1 MKAKEVLSLLK
12 ITRVTL
18 CSYVKKGIIK
28 ATRLPSGMYD
38 YSKESVYNL
47 LSKNGSRKTVIYARV
62 SKSEATLLEEQ
73 ISFVSK
79 HMKDNGFSVDE
90 VYKDIECDI
99 DMNRPGLVSLISDS
113 IAHNIGRIFL
123 LSKSRLSSTSFSFFQ
138 SLFKDLG
145 IEVYS
150 IANESDVSLKS
161 DAIENMAFLVEAS
174 KC

>member
-18 CSYVKKGIIK
+18 CSYVKKGVIEVTK
-28 ATRLPSGMYD
+28 LPNGMYD

-47 LSKNGSRKTVIYARV
+47 LSHNGSRKTVIYARV
-62 SKSEATLLEEQ
+62 SKNEATALEDQ

-79 HMKDNGFSVDE
+79 HMESNGFSVDE
-90 VYKDIECDI
+90 VYKDIGCGI
-99 DMNRPGLVSLISDS
+99 DLNRPGLTSLVSDS
-113 IAHNIGRIFL
+113 IAHSIGKVFL
-123 LSKSRLSSTSFSFFQ
+123 MSKSRLSSASFSFFQ
-138 SLFKDLG
+138 NLFKNLG
-145 IEVYS
+145 VELYS
-150 IANESDVSLKS
+150 IADDSDASLKS